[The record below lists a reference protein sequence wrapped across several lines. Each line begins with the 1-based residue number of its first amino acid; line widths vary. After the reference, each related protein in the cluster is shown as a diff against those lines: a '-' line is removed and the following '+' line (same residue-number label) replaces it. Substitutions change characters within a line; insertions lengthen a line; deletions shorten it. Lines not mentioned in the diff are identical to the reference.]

1 MLCDI
6 NHQRQST
13 SNVSL
18 LLTIDANCKNYPAS
32 DIKTNP
38 YQHAMLY
45 TSILSVHAHLGQQI
59 LTLLLTPLIYIFC
72 GLSNYDATMIHH
84 WEQ

>member
-1 MLCDI
+1 MQI
-6 NHQRQST
+6 
-13 SNVSL
+13 V
-18 LLTIDANCKNYPAS
+18 KNYPTS

-38 YQHAMLY
+38 YQYAMLY
-45 TSILSVHAHLGQQI
+45 TSILSVHAHLGKQI

-84 WEQ
+84 WAQ

>member
-18 LLTIDANCKNYPAS
+18 LLTIDANSKKIS
-32 DIKTNP
+32 FFGHKTNP

-45 TSILSVHAHLGQQI
+45 TSILSVHTHLGQQI
-59 LTLLLTPLIYIFC
+59 LTLLLTQLIYIFC
-72 GLSNYDATMIHH
+72 GLSNYDTTMIHH
-84 WEQ
+84 WAP

>member
-1 MLCDI
+1 MQI
-6 NHQRQST
+6 
-13 SNVSL
+13 V
-18 LLTIDANCKNYPAS
+18 KNYPTS

-45 TSILSVHAHLGQQI
+45 TSILSVHAHLGKQI

-84 WEQ
+84 WAQ